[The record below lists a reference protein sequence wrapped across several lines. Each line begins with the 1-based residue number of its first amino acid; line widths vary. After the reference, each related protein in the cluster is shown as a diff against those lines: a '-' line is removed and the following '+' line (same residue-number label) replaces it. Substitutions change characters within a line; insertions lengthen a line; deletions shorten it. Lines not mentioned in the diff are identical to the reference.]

1 LLTSSG
7 ADGLPTTCGLGAP
20 GGFEGAGRLGAA
32 AAAGRGVAVAV
43 VPVGRAGAA
52 TGFFGVD
59 PAVEF
64 PAGAGRAGG
73 ATAFTAE
80 GTGLLAVGCAGAC
93 GFAAA
98 TGVVTPGEAGPFLTD
113 RIDLPGAGL
122 ATGAVG

>member
-1 LLTSSG
+1 M
-7 ADGLPTTCGLGAP
+7 AWGLP
-20 GGFEGAGRLGAA
+20 AA
-32 AAAGRGVAVAV
+32 LRGQGDLAQRQQPAGRGVAVAV

-98 TGVVTPGEAGPFLTD
+98 TGAVTPGEAGAFLTD
-113 RIDLPGAGL
+113 RIDLPGAGFAAAGL
-122 ATGAVG
+122 AAGAVG